1 MFPLKNAQ
9 GRIVGYSGRTYT
21 GQEPKYLNS
30 PETPIFQKRK
40 LLYNLDKARK
50 SIRKLDEIVLLEGF
64 MDVIKSDTAGLK
76 NVVAT
81 MGTQLSDE
89 TYYLYTKVNIKYNI
103 NV

>member
-1 MFPLKNAQ
+1 MRKEELLD
-9 GRIVGYSGRTYT
+9 ILGRTYT

-64 MDVIKSDTAGLK
+64 MDVIKSGYCWLEKRCCNNGYT
-76 NVVAT
+76 VVR
-81 MGTQLSDE
+81 
-89 TYYLYTKVNIKYNI
+89 
-103 NV
+103 

>member
-1 MFPLKNAQ
+1 M
-9 GRIVGYSGRTYT
+9 
-21 GQEPKYLNS
+21 
-30 PETPIFQKRK
+30 
-40 LLYNLDKARK
+40 LYNLDKARK

-89 TYYLYTKVNIKYNI
+89 HITFIRKLTSNITLMFDGILRVVKQHLKQVNICYSKG
-103 NV
+103 

>member
-1 MFPLKNAQ
+1 M
-9 GRIVGYSGRTYT
+9 
-21 GQEPKYLNS
+21 
-30 PETPIFQKRK
+30 
-40 LLYNLDKARK
+40 LYNLDKARK

-89 TYYLYTKVNIKYNI
+89 HITFIRKLTSNITLMFDGILRVVKQHLKQVKICYSKG
-103 NV
+103 